1 MSGGI
6 VFLLF
11 VIGLMV
17 LVFVL
22 KAFIVVQQAEVIVI
36 ERLGKYY
43 RTLTSGLNVIF
54 PFIDKPRH
62 MKVKKV
68 QVYQGQHYTTI
79 RTLPRID
86 LREAVYDFPRQ
97 NVITKDN
104 VTLEIDA
111 LLYFQITDPQKAV
124 YEIENL
130 SEAIE
135 KLTQTTLRNI
145 TGKMTLDETLVSRDT
160 INLELRT
167 ILDEA
172 TDKWGVKVNRVELK
186 DITPPEE
193 IRKAMEKQMRAERDK
208 RAMILEAEG
217 MKNSAILKA
226 EGAKEAVIL
235 DAEANKQQ
243 KILEAEGFAEA
254 RIKIAEAESIAITK
268 VSAAIGNTGTKPG
281 DYLIA
286 VKYIEAYRE
295 MIKNGDK
302 TVLMPYEAT
311 GVLSSLESIKTM
323 FTNDKK

>member
-1 MSGGI
+1 MGT
-6 VFLLF
+6 LLI
-11 VIGLMV
+11 VIGIF
-17 LVFVL
+17 VFFFGMKSIV
-22 KAFIVVQQAEVIVI
+22 VVQQAEVMVI
-36 ERLGKYY
+36 ERLG
-43 RTLTSGLNVIF
+43 RFHRLLDSGIHIIF
-54 PFIDKPRH
+54 PILDKPRA

-68 QVYQGQHYTTI
+68 QMYQGQHYATL
-79 RTLPRID
+79 RTVTRID
-86 LREAVYDFPRQ
+86 LRESVYDFPRQ

-111 LLYFQITDPQKAV
+111 LLYFQITDPQKAM

-160 INLELRT
+160 INFELRT

-193 IRKAMEKQMRAERDK
+193 IRSAMEKQMRAERDK

-235 DAEANKQQ
+235 EAEASKQQ
-243 KILEAEGFAEA
+243 KILDAEGFAEA
-254 RIKIAEAESIAITK
+254 RIKIAEAESVAITK
-268 VSAAIGNTGTKPG
+268 VSAAIGSTGTKPG

-295 MIKNGDK
+295 MIKHGDK

-311 GVLSSLESIKTM
+311 GVLSSLEAIKTM
-323 FTNDKK
+323 FNSDKK